1 MICFIM
7 SKPRNLNSLS
17 TQELLLSTKFSR
29 IEMQNKATMR
39 ETQGLVW
46 QKASN
51 MKKSSTKYLNYFKI
65 K

>member
-1 MICFIM
+1 
-7 SKPRNLNSLS
+7 
-17 TQELLLSTKFSR
+17 
-29 IEMQNKATMR
+29 MQNKATMR